1 MHKHTNKNKNE
12 KLSNMTPQQMSSRTA
27 MVKSRLNE
35 ILDKEFKMVIINTL
49 REIKEYRK
57 QYLNSKRTQ
66 TNE

>member
-27 MVKSRLNE
+27 MVKSRFNE